1 LITAELRLFFRYT
14 SIILIGGLAI
24 IAYPIYA
31 KIGVPASYGAAIAL
45 VLTYLNVL
53 VGYFFIDKYFS
64 AAFNTF
70 MKMVFGSMGL
80 RLLALAIL
88 IAGILSLTN
97 VHKVSFT
104 ASLFIS
110 YILFSLIE
118 VIFIQ
123 KKASSKNSDG

>member
-1 LITAELRLFFRYT
+1 MITAELRLFFRYT
-14 SIILIGGLAI
+14 SIILIGGLAV

-31 KIGVPASYGAAIAL
+31 KIGVSASYGAAIAL

-80 RLLALAIL
+80 RLLALAVI